1 MRGRPYP
8 LEGAVPLDIVLMLT
22 TLPDS
27 VSAQEL
33 VDGVLGAQLAAC
45 VTELGL
51 VRSRYRWKGKMESAE
66 EVQLLFKTSAARA
79 LELERFIAA
88 RHPYET
94 PEIVSWLAS
103 ASAAYG
109 QWVVAE
115 THRPTHV

>member
-1 MRGRPYP
+1 MPV
-8 LEGAVPLDIVLMLT
+8 EIVLMLT

-27 VSAQEL
+27 ASAQKL
-33 VDGVLGAQLAAC
+33 ADDVLDERLAAC
-45 VTELGL
+45 VTEFGG
-51 VRSRYRWKGKMESAE
+51 VRSRYRWKGQIESAE

-88 RHPYET
+88 NHPYET
-94 PEIVSWLAS
+94 PEILSWAAS

-109 QWVVAE
+109 QWVASE

>member
-1 MRGRPYP
+1 M
-8 LEGAVPLDIVLMLT
+8 PLDIVLMLT

-27 VSAQEL
+27 AAVQKL
-33 VDGVLGAQLAAC
+33 VDGVLDAQLAAC

-66 EVQLLFKTSAARA
+66 EVQLLFKTSAVRA
-79 LELERFIAA
+79 PELERFIAA
-88 RHPYET
+88 HHPYET

-109 QWVVAE
+109 QWVAAE